1 MPGDRNGHPFT
12 GLTSL
17 LRHPNHLNTRSNG
30 VDIPF
35 CSSFGRLALYYSVFN
50 VRNLGF
56 RINSEKDVPG
66 PIQWTLKIPA
76 IVAATSA

>member
-17 LRHPNHLNTRSNG
+17 LRHPNHLITRSYG

-50 VRNLGF
+50 VRNLGY
-56 RINSEKDVPG
+56 INSFANY
-66 PIQWTLKIPA
+66 INCLHANI
-76 IVAATSA
+76 TSRFFR